1 MYRWGDPVSEAGA
14 HATRSLAF
22 PLHLAAAPVPG
33 PHCLRIP
40 PPSQSSSYRRALCV
54 CALSRFSRV
63 RLFVTLWMVACQAL
77 VHHLVHQGN
86 LSPAGLGVIFRLLGK
101 GKALLP
107 SKLKHVSNC
116 VPKVFSRNFSSGAFI
131 LAPWPRPG
139 LSWPLLLV
147 GCVWRC
153 GTAWSG
159 EPVWPEEEG

>member
-1 MYRWGDPVSEAGA
+1 M
-14 HATRSLAF
+14 
-22 PLHLAAAPVPG
+22 
-33 PHCLRIP
+33 
-40 PPSQSSSYRRALCV
+40 

-159 EPVWPEEEG
+159 EPVWPEEEGQWAGHRGLWFGRPLSPAHLFPREVSLGLGRSWVLRAGRKPEMEAPS